1 MTHTVS
7 LYTIGH
13 SSHATESFIALLRRH
28 RIDLLIDVRSQPYSQ
43 WTHQF
48 NREVLRQDLIEA
60 GIGYR
65 FMGDRLGGR
74 PNDPHMYDPGEERPN
89 YRRMAESS
97 SHQQAIDDLIA
108 IAAQETVAVMCS
120 EGDHAKCHRHL
131 LITQTL
137 LKRGCRVRHI
147 QPDGTLVEGT
157 AEPEQLSLF
166 GFG

>member
-1 MTHTVS
+1 MTQPVS

-13 SSHATESFIALLRRH
+13 SSHRIESFVALLLQH
-28 RIDLLIDVRSQPYSQ
+28 RIDLVVDVRSQPYSQ

-48 NREVLRQDLIEA
+48 NREILQEDLAEV

-65 FMGDRLGGR
+65 FVGDTLGGR
-74 PNDPHMYDPGEERPN
+74 PNDPHMYDPGEEHPN
-89 YRRMAESS
+89 YRRIAEAPT
-97 SHQQAIDDLIA
+97 HQQAIDDLVA
-108 IAAQETVAVMCS
+108 LAAQETVAVMCS
-120 EGDHAKCHRHL
+120 EGDHRKCHRHL

-137 LKRGCRVRHI
+137 LKRGCRVQHI
-147 QPDGTLVEGT
+147 QPDGTLIEGT